1 VWPRAAKAM
10 SLKRVTSRSP
20 VRAAAMIRFAII
32 SCTMGGLA
40 AVVKLF
46 ASGVES
52 FAHDAGDVIGKV

>member
-1 VWPRAAKAM
+1 M

-20 VRAAAMIRFAII
+20 VRAAAMIRLAII

>member
-1 VWPRAAKAM
+1 
-10 SLKRVTSRSP
+10 
-20 VRAAAMIRFAII
+20 
-32 SCTMGGLA
+32 MGGLA